1 MNHRNKY
8 RSQTGSLCTQF
19 VRRRGGGC
27 SAAALLREAM
37 LDRVVARLVDAVAG
51 PASRETLAA
60 EDSTLDR
67 LISVRCYANENDE
80 QGEEGQASWGRHLPE
95 AAAVAGGARTNNS
108 AGWPG

>member
-60 EDSTLDR
+60 EDSILDR
-67 LISVRCYANENDE
+67 RSSVRCYANENDK
-80 QGEEGQASWGRHLPE
+80 QGEEAQAREL
-95 AAAVAGGARTNNS
+95 AAAALS
-108 AGWPG
+108 AC